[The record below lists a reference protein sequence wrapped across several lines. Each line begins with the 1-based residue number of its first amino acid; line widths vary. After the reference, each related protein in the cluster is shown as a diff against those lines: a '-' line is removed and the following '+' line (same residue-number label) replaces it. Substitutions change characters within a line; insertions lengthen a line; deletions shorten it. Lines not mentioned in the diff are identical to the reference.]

1 MITNKLIE
9 LRKEK
14 GLNQEQLAKILN
26 MSKTGY
32 AGWEQG
38 RTEPNIAAIKKIC
51 TFYGITAD
59 ELLEMDK

>member
-38 RTEPNIAAIKKIC
+38 RTEPNIAAIKKLC
-51 TFYGITAD
+51 AFYEITAD